1 MKSPEQLKGAIRKM
15 AKEKEIG
22 AGSLLQ
28 MFLFERILERLAKSK
43 YRDAFIL
50 KGGLLIASMI
60 GVNQRTT
67 MDMDA
72 TIRGLPVNEELL
84 TNILAEIL
92 RLESDDEIVFS
103 LQGLKSIREK
113 SQYEDYCATIFADYG
128 KIHAVLKVDITTG
141 DAITPREVAY
151 SYPYLLG
158 DGEASIMAYPVE
170 TILAEKYETI
180 LKRNIL
186 NTRARDLY
194 DLYMLYHLYHSR
206 IEAKTLALAIENT
219 AKIRNSLEEIRS
231 YESIYELI
239 KTNLAQQSLWE
250 NYQKENE
257 FARSVKFEDTLDCV
271 MKIGRSI
278 KISG

>member
-1 MKSPEQLKGAIRKM
+1 MKSPEKLKGAIRKM

-22 AGSLLQ
+22 TGSLLQ
-28 MFLFERILERLAKSK
+28 MFLFERILERLAHSK

-113 SQYEDYCATIFADYG
+113 SQYEDYCAIIFADYG

-151 SYPYLLG
+151 SYTYLFS
-158 DGEASIMAYPVE
+158 DGEASIMAYPIE

-194 DLYMLYHLYHSR
+194 DLYMLYHLYYSR
-206 IEAKTLALAIENT
+206 IEVKTLALAIENT
-219 AKIRNSLEEIRS
+219 AKIRNSLEEIRL

-271 MKIGRSI
+271 MKIGQII